1 MAELNTQFPTWM
13 LQKQWHDRESA
24 ARTGNQALQAIQL
37 GSQAAARNREL
48 ALREQ
53 AARLELEAQQHI
65 ENGTVELGELMAEG
79 GRNSSYTDPAWQGKF
94 WSTAKKYPQ
103 LHGTQSFMG
112 LVGVIENAKKAE
124 QSWSETQARL
134 GIEKT
139 PADVVKLQYLAVFE
153 DKIAQ
158 AEAAGDTA
166 TANQIRKSATLLEG
180 TMLAPQ
186 ETFETFTDDQ
196 GKDRFRIVRGGPAAK
211 PTGGLTVATQ
221 TEIQKRQLGYTK
233 SMGMAKTLLNVLKPQ
248 NVGVLGAGQQ
258 IIVDE
263 GLAQVIPELASQQ
276 NVDARTLLRVFNET
290 MLKTLK
296 ADSQLNQKE
305 EQRILAALPKTGANE
320 SFPGAVAKI
329 VRALTELH
337 SMAATD
343 AKTAGLPEPAF
354 PLDPQTLRELVMT
367 KKLDADIGVSL
378 LQKYYPNFQLKP

>member
-1 MAELNTQFPTWM
+1 MAIGGQLPEYLTPPHWLDKQAVSRDVALGAEIVNRARQVQQENRRIA
-13 LQKQWHDRESA
+13 LQE
-24 ARTGNQALQAIQL
+24 QALQLKQEAQTHLSNGALAL
-37 GSQAAARNREL
+37 GS
-48 ALREQ
+48 
-53 AARLELEAQQHI
+53 
-65 ENGTVELGELMAEG
+65 VMAEG
-79 GRNSSYTDPAWQGKF
+79 ARNNSYADQAWERKF
-94 WSTAKKYPQ
+94 WDTATRYPQ
-103 LHGTQSFMG
+103 LMDSDVFKGMRT
-112 LVGVIENAKKAE
+112 VVENAKSAKHE
-124 QSWSETQARL
+124 LKMLETRL
-134 GIEKT
+134 ADERT
-139 PADVVKLQYLAVFE
+139 PADVVKLQYLATFDE
-153 DKIAQ
+153 KIAQ
-158 AEAAGDTA
+158 AEAMGDTDTA
-166 TANQIRKSATLLEG
+166 TKIREASTLLKG

-186 ETFETFTDDQ
+186 ETVETFTDDQ
-196 GKDRFRIVRGGPAAK
+196 GRPGFRIVRGGPASKAA
-211 PTGGLTVATQ
+211 GALTVATQ

-276 NVDARTLLRVFNET
+276 NVDSRTLLRVFNET